1 MGSNKGLIRK
11 DILDSVKR
19 LRSVKKREESRHRKY
34 GATKV
39 IDPKVILSKGL
50 IKFDQTVELQARLEL
65 LAAERGQVITF
76 QQQEQT

>member
-1 MGSNKGLIRK
+1 
-11 DILDSVKR
+11 
-19 LRSVKKREESRHRKY
+19 
-34 GATKV
+34 V